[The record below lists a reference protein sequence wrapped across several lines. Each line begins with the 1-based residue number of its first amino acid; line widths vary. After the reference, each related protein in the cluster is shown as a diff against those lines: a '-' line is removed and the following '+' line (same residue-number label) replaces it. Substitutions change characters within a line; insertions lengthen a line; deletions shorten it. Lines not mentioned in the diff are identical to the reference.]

1 MLTVKPFGKAVK
13 DKKALLTLHWLDVQC
28 EKYEVSLYEKN
39 KRYTLD
45 HNGVTLIENATL
57 YQACK
62 YMYTI
67 THIKMFRY
75 GTEKEISLFDVYKY
89 TCYQTGFNKVSWDI
103 NCYGYNT
110 LSRTMTIA
118 ESNKLARLLEDFLP
132 DSDGTYFV
140 QKSMTE

>member
-89 TCYQTGFNKVSWDI
+89 CSYQIGKNKIEWSID
-103 NCYGYNT
+103 CYGHNT
-110 LSRTMTIA
+110 LSRSMTIA
-118 ESNKLARLLEDFLP
+118 ESNKLDRLLQDFFP
-132 DSDGTYFV
+132 ENGSNYYT
-140 QKSMTE
+140 

>member
-39 KRYTLD
+39 KHYTLEY
-45 HNGVTLIENATL
+45 HNVTLIEDATL

-67 THIKMFRY
+67 THIKMYRY
-75 GTEKEISLFDVYKY
+75 GVEKEISLFEVYKY
-89 TCYQTGFNKVSWDI
+89 STYQTSSNKIEWTID
-103 NCYGYNT
+103 CYGYNT

-132 DSDGTYFV
+132 DSGSTYFV